1 MIFLAQQGGTN
12 YMFENEELEKK
23 LADAKI
29 DAGLANVYKDIIRS
43 VDQTNRIT
51 FILSILLSITIIVLM
66 IIMFLNQQ
74 EFSKYREESITKH
87 EIIEMFESL
96 KNDET

>member
-1 MIFLAQQGGTN
+1 ML
-12 YMFENEELEKK
+12 ENEELEKK
-23 LADAKI
+23 LVDAKI